1 MAPGEH
7 GIDFLLDAFE
17 HCVELW
23 AGRAEEGIPLI
34 EQAMR
39 LNPYHPEWY
48 DSSSA
53 DGYFVAGRHEDM
65 VATLEKISQPW
76 SAVYRRLVVGY
87 AHLGRM
93 KEAEAALAKCRE
105 LEPEASIELQAKALP
120 FKRQEDLER
129 FLDGLRKAGLPE
141 NAPAPGT

>member
-1 MAPGEH
+1 MISWQRVERDHAAPAEVPTDGYLSIASRSPFRPPPFERRGAMAPGEH

-48 DSSSA
+48 DSS
-53 DGYFVAGRHEDM
+53 
-65 VATLEKISQPW
+65 
-76 SAVYRRLVVGY
+76 
-87 AHLGRM
+87 
-93 KEAEAALAKCRE
+93 LA
-105 LEPEASIELQAKALP
+105 
-120 FKRQEDLER
+120 
-129 FLDGLRKAGLPE
+129 
-141 NAPAPGT
+141 